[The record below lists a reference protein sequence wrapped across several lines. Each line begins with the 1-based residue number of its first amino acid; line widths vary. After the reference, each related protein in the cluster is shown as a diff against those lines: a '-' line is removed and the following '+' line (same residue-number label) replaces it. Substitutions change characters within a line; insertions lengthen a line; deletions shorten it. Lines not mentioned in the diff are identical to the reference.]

1 MVAIM
6 TPVLKRLLDLWQRP
20 VVAGPDAEA
29 AFREVYADPVTVNGT
44 PMSVADLVQRARML
58 QGAFTELRME
68 VVHDY
73 ELPSRIVVAF
83 FMHGRHTG
91 PLVTTAGTVP
101 ATGRQVTQRIT
112 DILTLTDGRISD
124 IWVISDDLGLLQQL
138 DAVRLA

>member
-1 MVAIM
+1 M
-6 TPVLKRLLDLWQRP
+6 TPVLERLLDLWRRP
-20 VVAGPDAEA
+20 VVAGPDAET

-58 QGAFTELRME
+58 QGAFTELHME

-83 FMHGRHTG
+83 LMHGRHTG
-91 PLVTTAGTVP
+91 PLTTALGTVA
-101 ATGRQVTQRIT
+101 ATGRAVTQRVT
-112 DILTLTDGRISD
+112 DILTITEGRISD
-124 IWVISDDLGLLQQL
+124 IWVIADELGVLQQL

>member
-1 MVAIM
+1 M

-101 ATGRQVTQRIT
+101 ATGRRQRSRRRSRTGVMDVTMH
-112 DILTLTDGRISD
+112 
-124 IWVISDDLGLLQQL
+124 
-138 DAVRLA
+138 

>member
-6 TPVLKRLLDLWQRP
+6 TPVLERLLDLWRRP

-29 AFREVYADPVTVNGT
+29 AFREVYADPVTVNGA

-58 QGAFTELRME
+58 QDAFTDLRME

-73 ELPSRIVVAF
+73 ELPNRIVVAF

-91 PLVTTAGTVP
+91 PFVTAVGTLAP
-101 ATGRQVTQRIT
+101 TGKPVTQRVT

-124 IWVISDDLGLLQQL
+124 IWVIADELGVLQQL
-138 DAVRLA
+138 GTVRLA